1 MKIKCF
7 KSKLKYL
14 EKKLAENESFN
25 RLDRYNRRNNLEIFE
40 SHNIPFE
47 KCDIEDCHRLGKSN
61 TKTQLLN
68 LSIQKLAMLVWVKN
82 WTCSILRKL
91 NFPEASSFFSKI
103 LKNSEKLLT
112 LYNQN
117 LVWKW
122 TETSRENT

>member
-1 MKIKCF
+1 MLQVKVEI
-7 KSKLKYL
+7 LG
-14 EKKLAENESFN
+14 KKLAENESFN
-25 RLDRYNRRNNLEIFE
+25 RLDRYNWRNNLEIFE

-91 NFPEASSFFSKI
+91 DFPEASSFFSKI
-103 LKNSEKLLT
+103 LKNSENFLT
-112 LYNQN
+112 FYNQN

>member
-1 MKIKCF
+1 MLQVKVEI
-7 KSKLKYL
+7 LG
-14 EKKLAENESFN
+14 KKLAENESFN